1 MTEFFM
7 KIYDKPLTGQFDS
20 DIAMVDSVLRPGDS
34 FDLIKKEMR
43 IADARVVMYYIDG
56 FVKGETLQKL
66 LAEAVKNNA
75 LAAFL
80 ADQGCEATAAEFIAA
95 LKAQAEEMNDDALDA
110 VSGGANTQETL
121 LSIFSLGV
129 GCAVYYYISTEGSGT
144 GNGDDGRILC
154 DDL

>member
-1 MTEFFM
+1 M
-7 KIYDKPLTGQFDS
+7 KTIET
-20 DIAMVDSVLRPGDS
+20 IINE
-34 FDLIKKEMR
+34 IK
-43 IADARVVMYYIDG
+43 AS
-56 FVKGETLQKL
+56 ETLQKL
-66 LAEAVKNNA
+66 LAEAVKNNS